1 MYQNYGG
8 GQGNPYQYQYQ
19 YPGNN
24 YNNGYGM
31 QRDSAPYYMGN
42 NGGQNYRNY
51 GVQQRFRRAIVPKAL
66 ANTNQRA
73 EPQRR

>member
-1 MYQNYGG
+1 MNQNYGA
-8 GQGNPYQYQYQ
+8 GQGSPYQ

-42 NGGQNYRNY
+42 NNGGQYYRNY
-51 GVQQRFRRAIVPKAL
+51 GGQQRFRRENVPKAVV
-66 ANTNQRA
+66 NTNQGT
-73 EPQRR
+73 EPRRR